1 MAKIVLVDDDRAG
14 CLFLSAAL
22 KPDGHNVLTAYD
34 AMSGFTLLMRE
45 RPDLLVLDLSM
56 PAGGGFSIVERMH
69 RFPALATIPVIVI
82 TGTDDGLNRDRA
94 TEIGAAA
101 FLVKPIDG
109 PELRSAVAAALSG

>member
-22 KPDGHNVLTAYD
+22 RPDGHKVLTAYD
-34 AMSGFTLLMRE
+34 AMSGFALLIRE

-56 PAGGGFSIVERMH
+56 PAGGGFSIAERMS
-69 RFPALATIPVIVI
+69 RIPALAGIPVIVI
-82 TGTDDGLNRDRA
+82 TGTDDGANRDRA
-94 TEIGAAA
+94 AELGAAA

-109 PELRSAVAAALSG
+109 AELRTAVAEALGR